1 MSTWKKYGGTNK
13 LEKFNNLSV
22 STIVTDQFTLKNIY
36 VGDWDVCGGMR
47 ARDDVNFNRDLNVV
61 GTITC
66 GNINI
71 LGSLGVLDT
80 RIVGNLTVDN
90 SLYVGDDIYLDPNGN
105 TLLHGEDGRFGFN
118 TYTPD
123 ATVDISSDL
132 IQSLYIQSSAST
144 NKNVIAQ
151 NATHDAI
158 VVNVEPSRANID
170 FYVDGSLNSG
180 NEPDAQLLYEAGG
193 NFTIDVSNSLKI
205 RPRTIFSQDLNK
217 TFQGDERMTVYA
229 DAATKPYFPE
239 IYNNEPNFKTGTA
252 AYFVAGDNSSNV
264 FLRMATDSGTGLAIG
279 GGYFANNRIMGTIAL
294 TDASDTQYQAIN
306 LISGNLTTNLKTS
319 IAINKYTVSTTPE
332 GTNRYAMDINGPIK
346 VTHEELLKTLDASFE
361 IIKTEFYGNTVGFA
375 FGGTSSATSLYTQY
389 FATTTDGGYTWSK
402 YQLVD
407 LAGNPNPN
415 SLENTPHY
423 FNAIFMQSAT
433 NIYIA
438 GDSGYF
444 FNSTNGG
451 QTWATITYNNPN
463 NYNIEATALYITT
476 PSNRLI
482 IGVNNATG
490 IGNGRILNSTTFNNI
505 STASFISTGL
515 QRVKAIHGTGDDVVI
530 VGSGG
535 IVPYRTTTNTFG
547 STIVGT
553 DASFNAVKVYNT
565 SHVVAVGTN
574 VIYYTH
580 NLVFTGSPT
589 WSTVSFAGNLQSV
602 QILDELRAIA
612 VGDAGLIMFSTDG
625 YATWTTVTN
634 SMLDAMGNA
643 ILVSGLSYTN
653 VNILTPNDFVLV
665 GKTGDPRQSTV
676 FNVYAPDWL
685 NRPNNNVI
693 EASGNIVVSGD
704 LQINDAGQILT
715 KTNEIFNIL
724 PTVAKEINLGNT
736 AVGGNTNVKANLD
749 VTLDITGHQR
759 LFIIGDSSLNGNLMV
774 LKDTS
779 LNQRLFVQQDTSLN
793 ANLTVMKDTS
803 LNQRLFVQG
812 DASLNSNLTVM
823 KDTSLNQR
831 LFVRGDAS
839 LNSNLTVMLDTSL
852 NKRLFVRGDAS
863 LNSNLTVMLDTSLNQ
878 RLFVQGDASLNSN
891 LTVMKDTSLNQRL
904 FVQGDAS
911 FNSNITVM
919 KDTSL
924 NQRLFVQGDASFN
937 SNITV
942 MKDTSLNQRLF
953 VQGDASF
960 NSNITVMKDTSL
972 NQRLFV
978 QGDASLNSNL
988 TVIKDTSLNQRLF
1001 VNGDASFNANVSA
1014 NQKLFVQGDASFNSN
1029 ITVIKDTSLN
1039 QRLFVG
1045 GDASFNSNLTVMKD
1059 TSLNM
1064 RLFVQGDAS
1073 LNSNLTVIK
1082 DTSLNQRLF
1091 VNGDASFN
1099 ANVSA
1104 NQKLF
1109 VQGDASFNSN
1119 ITVMKDTSL
1128 NQRLFVQGDASFNSN
1143 LTVMKDTS
1151 LNMRLF
1157 VQGDASFNTNI
1168 AVLKDTSLNQ
1178 RLFVNGDASFNSNVS
1193 ANQKLF
1199 VQGDASFNANI
1210 AVINDSSLNKRLF
1223 VGGDASF
1230 NSNIAVLKDTSLN
1243 QRLFVNGDASF
1254 NSNISANKKLF
1265 VLGDASFNSNLTVIN
1280 DTSLNKR
1287 LFVGGDA
1294 SFNSNVTV
1302 INDTSLN
1309 KRLFVGGDASFNSN
1323 ISANQ
1328 KLFVLGDASFNSNIA
1343 VINDSSL
1350 NKRLFVGGDASFNSN
1365 ITVLNDTSLNKRLF
1379 VGGDASFNSN
1389 ISANQKLF
1397 VLGDASFNS
1406 NLTVINDTSL
1416 NKRLFVGGD
1425 ASFNSNITVLKDT
1438 SLNQRLF
1445 VQLDASFN
1453 GNVTVI
1459 KDTSLNQRL
1468 FVNGDASFNSN
1479 ISANRKLFVLQDAS
1493 FNSNIAVLN
1502 DTSLNKRLFVGGDV
1516 SLNSKLAV
1524 LSDTSLNQKLS
1535 VAGQS
1540 RLTDL
1545 SAQTVDIS
1553 TILRTNTIDSIPGGT
1568 LTIGGTNAGNV
1579 TIKTASGAT
1588 NYLTL
1593 GDANSNVQING
1604 NLFLPGSITTI
1615 NTSINNLEIKNKT
1628 ILLNDEAVGAGVSA
1642 LSGLMFRDYNTNNKG
1657 HFLMNGTTDGFVFK
1671 SSYSP
1676 NRVNLDVSGL
1686 TLTNGLTQGFV
1697 LLKPNVVVGVSAD
1710 YTMTTGTVE
1719 ITDIQQLDASLN
1731 RRVERNPSTTTA
1743 TTQVVDTKILATGL
1757 YVNKAVDNYTAN
1769 AQMDIA
1775 GNAFITKLGL
1785 GTSSVNTNYTLD
1797 VAGNTKVSNNVDV
1810 SNSLSV
1816 QANIYSYGTIIQW

>member
-22 STIVTDQFTLKNIY
+22 STIVTDQFTLRNIY
-36 VGDWDVCGGMR
+36 VGDWDVCGGIR

-90 SLYVGDDIYLDPNGN
+90 SLFVGNDVYLDPSGN

-132 IQSLYIQSSAST
+132 VQSLYIQSSAST

-239 IYNNEPNFKTGTA
+239 IYKNEPNFRTGTA

-264 FLRMATDSGTGLAIG
+264 FLRMATDSGTGLSIG

-294 TDASDTQYQAIN
+294 TDASDTQYQALN

-402 YQLVD
+402 RRLVD

-433 NIYIA
+433 NIYVA

-580 NLVFTGSPT
+580 NLVFTGSPNFT
-589 WSTVSFAGNLQSV
+589 ANWSTVSFAGNLQSV

-612 VGDAGLIMFSTDG
+612 VGDSGLIMYSIDG

-676 FNVYAPDWL
+676 FNVYAPYWL

-715 KTNEIFNIL
+715 KTNEVFNIL

-779 LNQRLFVQQDTSLN
+779 LNQRLFVQGDASLNSNLTVMLDTSLN
-793 ANLTVMKDTS
+793 KRLFVKGDASLNSNLTVMKDTS

-831 LFVRGDAS
+831 LFVQGDAS
-839 LNSNLTVMLDTSL
+839 LNSNLTVM
-852 NKRLFVRGDAS
+852 K
-863 LNSNLTVMLDTSLNQ
+863 DTSLNQ

-911 FNSNITVM
+911 
-919 KDTSL
+919 
-924 NQRLFVQGDASFN
+924 
-937 SNITV
+937 
-942 MKDTSLNQRLF
+942 
-953 VQGDASF
+953 
-960 NSNITVMKDTSL
+960 
-972 NQRLFV
+972 
-978 QGDASLNSNL
+978 LNSNL
-988 TVIKDTSLNQRLF
+988 TVI
-1001 VNGDASFNANVSA
+1001 
-1014 NQKLFVQGDASFNSN
+1014 
-1029 ITVIKDTSLN
+1029 
-1039 QRLFVG
+1039 
-1045 GDASFNSNLTVMKD
+1045 KD

-1109 VQGDASFNSN
+1109 VIGDASFNSN

-1157 VQGDASFNTNI
+1157 VQGDASFNSNI

-1178 RLFVNGDASFNSNVS
+1178 RLFVNGDASFNSNIS

-1199 VQGDASFNANI
+1199 VLGDASFNANI
-1210 AVINDSSLNKRLF
+1210 AVINDTSLNKRLF

-1254 NSNISANKKLF
+1254 NANVSANQKLL

-1309 KRLFVGGDASFNSN
+1309 KRLFVNGDASFNAN
-1323 ISANQ
+1323 VSANQ
-1328 KLFVLGDASFNSNIA
+1328 KLLVLGDASFNSNIA

-1379 VGGDASFNSN
+1379 VGGDASFNAN
-1389 ISANQKLF
+1389 VSANQKLF
-1397 VLGDASFNS
+1397 VLGDASFNA
-1406 NLTVINDTSL
+1406 NLAVINDTSL

-1502 DTSLNKRLFVGGDV
+1502 DTSLNKKLFVGGDV

-1615 NTSINNLEIKNKT
+1615 NTSVNNLEIKNKT

-1642 LSGLMFRDYNTNNKG
+1642 LSGLMFRDYDTNNKG

-1697 LLKPNVVVGVSAD
+1697 LLKPNAIMGVSAD
-1710 YTMTTGTVE
+1710 YTMTTGTVA

-1757 YVNKAVDNYTAN
+1757 YVNKAVDSYTAN

-1797 VAGNTKVSNNVDV
+1797 VAGNVKVSTNVDV

>member
-22 STIVTDQFTLKNIY
+22 STIVTDQFTLRNIY
-36 VGDWDVCGGMR
+36 VGDWDVCGGIR

-90 SLYVGDDIYLDPNGN
+90 SLFVGNDVYLDPSGN

-132 IQSLYIQSSAST
+132 VQSLYIQSSAST

-217 TFQGDERMTVYA
+217 TFQEDERMTVYA

-239 IYNNEPNFKTGTA
+239 IYKNEPNFRTGTA

-264 FLRMATDSGTGLAIG
+264 FLRMATDSGTGLSIG

-294 TDASDTQYQAIN
+294 TDASDTQYQALN

-402 YQLVD
+402 RRLVD

-433 NIYIA
+433 NIYVA

-580 NLVFTGSPT
+580 NLVFTGSPNFT
-589 WSTVSFAGNLQSV
+589 ANWSTVSFAGNLQSV

-612 VGDAGLIMFSTDG
+612 VGDSGLIMYSIDG

-676 FNVYAPDWL
+676 FNVYAPYWL

-715 KTNEIFNIL
+715 KTNEVFNIL

-779 LNQRLFVQQDTSLN
+779 LNQRLFVQGDASLNSNLTVMLDTSLN
-793 ANLTVMKDTS
+793 KRLFVKGDASLNSNLTVMKDTS

-831 LFVRGDAS
+831 LFV
-839 LNSNLTVMLDTSL
+839 
-852 NKRLFVRGDAS
+852 
-863 LNSNLTVMLDTSLNQ
+863 
-878 RLFVQGDASLNSN
+878 QGDASLNSN
-891 LTVMKDTSLNQRL
+891 L
-904 FVQGDAS
+904 
-911 FNSNITVM
+911 
-919 KDTSL
+919 
-924 NQRLFVQGDASFN
+924 
-937 SNITV
+937 
-942 MKDTSLNQRLF
+942 
-953 VQGDASF
+953 
-960 NSNITVMKDTSL
+960 TVMKDTSL

-988 TVIKDTSLNQRLF
+988 TVIKDTSLNMR
-1001 VNGDASFNANVSA
+1001 
-1014 NQKLFVQGDASFNSN
+1014 LFVQGDAS
-1029 ITVIKDTSLN
+1029 L
-1039 QRLFVG
+1039 
-1045 GDASFNSNLTVMKD
+1045 NSNLTVIKD

-1109 VQGDASFNSN
+1109 VIGDASFNSN

-1157 VQGDASFNTNI
+1157 VQGDASFNSNI

-1178 RLFVNGDASFNSNVS
+1178 RLFVNGDASFNSNIS

-1199 VQGDASFNANI
+1199 VLGDASFNANI
-1210 AVINDSSLNKRLF
+1210 AVINDTSLNKRLF

-1254 NSNISANKKLF
+1254 NANVSANQKLL

-1309 KRLFVGGDASFNSN
+1309 KRLFVNGDASFNAN
-1323 ISANQ
+1323 VSANQ
-1328 KLFVLGDASFNSNIA
+1328 KLLVLGDASFNSNIA

-1379 VGGDASFNSN
+1379 VGGDASFNAN
-1389 ISANQKLF
+1389 VSANQKLF
-1397 VLGDASFNS
+1397 VLGDASFNA
-1406 NLTVINDTSL
+1406 NLAVINDTSL

-1502 DTSLNKRLFVGGDV
+1502 DTSLNKKLFVGGDV

-1615 NTSINNLEIKNKT
+1615 NTSVNNLEIKNKT

-1642 LSGLMFRDYNTNNKG
+1642 LSGLMFRDYDTNNKG

-1697 LLKPNVVVGVSAD
+1697 LLKPNAIMGVSAD
-1710 YTMTTGTVE
+1710 YTMTTGTVA

-1757 YVNKAVDNYTAN
+1757 YVNKAVDSYTAN

-1797 VAGNTKVSNNVDV
+1797 VAGNVKVSTNVDV